1 LAVRKTNHGAQNIHH
16 LARQKKKKKEWQQKG
31 RGHLAVSH
39 GKHFCKL
46 LRE

>member
-1 LAVRKTNHGAQNIHH
+1 MMFMNIRRLAG
-16 LARQKKKKKEWQQKG
+16 QKKTKELQKG

-46 LRE
+46 LREEAKAHGNG